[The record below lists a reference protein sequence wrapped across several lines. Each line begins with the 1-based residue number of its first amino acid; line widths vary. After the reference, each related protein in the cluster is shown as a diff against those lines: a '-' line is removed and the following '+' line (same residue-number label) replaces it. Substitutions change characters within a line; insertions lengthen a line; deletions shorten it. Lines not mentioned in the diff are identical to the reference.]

1 MCSIG
6 LYTATDQPVSAIRA
20 AAERLS
26 DIELLV
32 RSGTDLADPPAVSQF
47 AERLAEQD
55 VAVFFLHGSE
65 SRLPDFESVRETVAA
80 AGVPIVVARSG
91 AANGTPDSTV
101 ERAIQRR
108 VAAYLERGGVL
119 NVANMARFLADEF
132 GNGSWD
138 ADEPVDL
145 PSTGVYHPDHPGVSV
160 EELRETFDPD
170 RPTVGIW
177 FYETHW
183 TFENARYVDALV
195 RALESQGV
203 DAFPVFTN
211 PTAEEPTERDAEWV
225 AKRWFS
231 GDSGARVDAIL
242 TTFMY
247 SLTMDERGRS
257 AAEPADPTATGFLE
271 TLDVP
276 VVQAMVSMRPRAAY
290 RADDAGLP
298 PFELALSVALP
309 ELDGVVVSHPISGK
323 ERVRDDGETAA
334 DGTAPLRHQPIDGRV
349 DHAARLVANWAGLGR
364 QSSAEKRIAV
374 VLHNYPPSDDGIGT
388 AFGLDSPASLDR
400 VLDALETSGYQVED
414 RPADGQAIVERLVR
428 QLGRDARWTDLERGP
443 SGVGRVGP
451 ETYRDW
457 FEELDP
463 DFAAALADEWGEPP
477 RKPIDIPG
485 VELGNV
491 VVTVQPPRGFEA
503 DPEKVYHDS
512 ALQPPHE
519 YVAAYGWLTRE
530 FGADAVV
537 HLGTHGSLEWLPG
550 KTVGLDGE
558 SAADALIDDV
568 PNVYP
573 YIINNPGEGT
583 QATRRSYA
591 TIVDHLTPPMRAA
604 GVHEELADL
613 EQLVREYRDR
623 RRDGAGEADLSG
635 LAGRIRELVTE
646 QDLAPDLG
654 IGAPDAVGTPELVRE
669 LHGYLTDVKSTQ
681 IRLGLH
687 TLGEPP
693 VGERLVEYLVSLT
706 RFENPGAPSLR
717 ESVAGAMGIPPEPTL
732 EDPETYDADL
742 GMFYSEAAERVYE
755 ESVALVGALAAQDFE
770 VTDGEIEALIEDLP
784 VLGTDR
790 DPEAGEDLRAVLR
803 YIADDLVP
811 RIEAAGGEVTNTVA
825 ALEGSYVPP
834 GKSGAPTRGG
844 ADLLP
849 TGRNFYTLD
858 PRRVPSKAAWR
869 VGQSIADGV
878 LERHLNEEGAY
889 PEEVGVVAW
898 GTPTVRTRGETIAQ
912 ILALLGVEPVW
923 TDAGRVESVEP
934 IPLAELGRP
943 RIDVTTRISG
953 LFRDAFSSVA
963 GLVQDAVETVAALEE
978 PPEQNYVRKHH
989 LEERTEGGGVD
1000 GGAGSDST
1008 LQRVFT
1014 TRPGGYGSGTNKAIT
1029 TGEWGDESDLA
1040 DVFVTWGGYAVDGSG
1055 EVEEAHDALETRL
1068 EGIEATV
1075 KLEDTDEQDE
1085 FDSSD
1090 WYAFHGG
1097 FKRAVA
1103 DRRGSEPA
1111 SYVGDASDPDRPRIY
1126 TNEEKLRQTMRS
1138 RVLNPDWIDSMEDH
1152 DYKGA
1157 GDLANTVEITLG
1169 WAATTDA
1176 ISDTLWKQIATEYAF
1191 DEDRQE
1197 WFMAE
1202 NPWALEHVTET
1213 LLEAVE
1219 RGLWDA
1225 DRETIDRLRDLQLE
1239 VDGTLEAASD
1249 GPEVAR

>member
-26 DIELLV
+26 GIDLVV
-32 RSGTDLADPPAVSQF
+32 RSGADLAEPAAVSQF
-47 AERLAEQD
+47 TERLAAQD
-55 VAVFFLHGSE
+55 VVVFWLHGSE

-80 AGVPIVVARSG
+80 AGVPVVVVRSG
-91 AANGTPDSTV
+91 TADGTADSTV
-101 ERAIQRR
+101 EPAIQRR
-108 VAAYLERGGVL
+108 VAAYVDRGGVL
-119 NVANMARFLADEF
+119 NLANLARYLADEF
-132 GNGSWD
+132 GEGSWE
-138 ADEPVDL
+138 ADEPVSL
-145 PSTGVYHPDHPGVSV
+145 PSTGVYHPDYPGATV

-183 TFENARYVDALV
+183 TFENTRYVDALV
-195 RALESQGV
+195 EALESEGV

-211 PTAEEPTERDAEWV
+211 PSADGPSERDAEWV
-225 AKRWFS
+225 ARNWF
-231 GDSGARVDAIL
+231 GGESGARVDAVL

-257 AAEPADPTATGFLE
+257 AAEPSDPTATGFLE
-271 TLDVP
+271 SLDVP

-309 ELDGVVVSHPISGK
+309 ELDGVVISHPVSGK
-323 ERVRDDGETAA
+323 ERVTDDPEAQA
-334 DGTAPLRHQPIDGRV
+334 DGTAPLSHLPIDGRV
-349 DHAARLVANWAGLGR
+349 DHAARLVANWARLGR
-364 QSSAEKRIAV
+364 RSPAEKRIAV

-388 AFGLDSPASLDR
+388 AFGLDSPASLDAL
-400 VLDALETSGYQVED
+400 LDSLESVGYRIED

-428 QLGRDARWTDLERGP
+428 QLGRDARWTGSKRGR
-443 SGVGRVGP
+443 SGVATVEP
-451 ETYRDW
+451 ATYRDW
-457 FEELDP
+457 FAGLDP
-463 DFAAALADEWGEPP
+463 GLQTALAKEWGDPP
-477 RKPIDIPG
+477 SAPIEIPG
-485 VELGNV
+485 VSLGDV

-530 FGADAVV
+530 FEADAVV

-550 KTVGLDGE
+550 KTVGLDGA

-604 GVHEELADL
+604 GVHEDLADL
-613 EQLVREYRDR
+613 EDLVREYRDR
-623 RRDGAGEADLSG
+623 RRDGAGAGDLSG
-635 LAGRIRELVTE
+635 LAAQIREQVTE

-654 IGAPDAVGTPELVRE
+654 IEDPDAVEMPELARE
-669 LHGYLTDVKSTQ
+669 LHGYLTDVKATQ

-687 TLGEPP
+687 TLGDPP
-693 VGERLVEYLVSLT
+693 TGERLVEYLVALT

-717 ESVAGAMGIPPEPTL
+717 ESVAGAMGIPPEPMI
-732 EDPETYDADL
+732 EEPETYDSAL
-742 GMFYSEAAERVYE
+742 ELHYATAAERVYE
-755 ESVALVGALAAQDFE
+755 ESVNLVAALAARNFE
-770 VTDGEIEALIEDLP
+770 VDQRDIETLIRDLP

-790 DPEAGEDLRAVLR
+790 DPEVVADLESVLG
-803 YIADDLVP
+803 YIAADLVP
-811 RIEAAGGEVTNTVA
+811 RIEAARTELSNTVA

-849 TGRNFYTLD
+849 TGRNFFTLD

-878 LERHLNEEGAY
+878 LERHLESEGSY

-912 ILALLGVEPVW
+912 ILALLGVKPVW
-923 TDAGRVESVEP
+923 TDAGRIESVEP

-953 LFRDAFSSVA
+953 LFRDAFPSVA
-963 GLVQDAVETVAALEE
+963 GLVQEAVETVAALEE
-978 PPEQNYVRKHH
+978 PPAHNFVRKHH
-989 LEERTEGGGVD
+989 LEERD
-1000 GGAGSDST
+1000 GGESAGGSS
-1008 LQRVFT
+1008 LRRVFT

-1029 TGEWGDESDLA
+1029 TGEWAEESDLA
-1040 DVFVTWGGYAVDGSG
+1040 DVFVTWGGYAVDESG
-1055 EVEEAHDALETRL
+1055 AVQEAHDALETRL

-1103 DRRGSEPA
+1103 DRSGSEPA

-1157 GDLANTVEITLG
+1157 GDLANT
-1169 WAATTDA
+1169 
-1176 ISDTLWKQIATEYAF
+1176 
-1191 DEDRQE
+1191 
-1197 WFMAE
+1197 
-1202 NPWALEHVTET
+1202 
-1213 LLEAVE
+1213 
-1219 RGLWDA
+1219 
-1225 DRETIDRLRDLQLE
+1225 
-1239 VDGTLEAASD
+1239 
-1249 GPEVAR
+1249 

>member
-26 DIELLV
+26 GIDLLV
-32 RSGTDLADPPAVSQF
+32 RSGADLADQAAVSRF
-47 AERLAEQD
+47 TERLAEQD

-65 SRLPDFESVRETVAA
+65 SRLPDFESVRRRVQE
-80 AGVPIVVARSG
+80 AGVPVVVSRSG
-91 AANGTPDSTV
+91 TADGTGDSTV
-101 ERAIQRR
+101 EPPVQRR
-108 VAAYLERGGVL
+108 VADYLERGGVL
-119 NVANMARFLADEF
+119 NVANMARYLADEF
-132 GNGSWD
+132 GEGTWA

-145 PSTGVYHPDHPGVSV
+145 PETGVYHPDHPGATVD
-160 EELRETFDPD
+160 EFRETFDPD

-183 TFENARYVDALV
+183 TFENTRYVDALV
-195 RALESQGV
+195 RSLESRGV
-203 DAFPVFTN
+203 NAFPVFTA
-211 PTAEEPTERDAEWV
+211 PTADDPDDRDAAWV
-225 AKRWFS
+225 AENWFAEE
-231 GDSGARVDAIL
+231 SGARVDAIL

-247 SLTMDERGRS
+247 SMSMDERGRA
-257 AAEPADPTATGFLE
+257 AAEPTDPTATGFLE
-271 TLDVP
+271 ALDVP

-290 RADDAGLP
+290 HADDAGLP

-309 ELDGVVVSHPISGK
+309 ELDGVVVTHPISGK
-323 ERVRDDGETAA
+323 ERAGAPDDSTVN
-334 DGTAPLRHQPIDGRV
+334 GTAPLRHLPIEGRV
-349 DHAARLVANWAGLGR
+349 DHAARLVANWARLGR
-364 QSSAEKRIAV
+364 TPASEKRIAV

-388 AFGLDSPASLDR
+388 AFGLDSPASLDT
-400 VLDALETSGYQVED
+400 LLEALERQGYDVTNRFE
-414 RPADGQAIVERLVR
+414 DGQAIVERLVR
-428 QLGRDARWTDLERGP
+428 QLTRDARWTDPDRGP
-443 SGVGRVGP
+443 TGVAQVTP
-451 ETYRDW
+451 NTYREW
-457 FEELDP
+457 FETLDS
-463 DFAAALADEWGEPP
+463 DLRATLREEWGGPP
-477 RKPIDIPG
+477 TAPIEIPG
-485 VELGNV
+485 VECGNV
-491 VVTVQPPRGFEA
+491 LVTVQPPRGFEA

-519 YVAAYGWLTRE
+519 YVATYAWLERTFE
-530 FGADAVV
+530 ADAIV

-550 KTVGLDGE
+550 KTVGLDGT
-558 SAADALIDDV
+558 SAPDALIDDV

-573 YIINNPGEGT
+573 YIVNNPGEGT

-604 GVHEELADL
+604 GIHDDLADL
-613 EQLVREYRDR
+613 EALVREYRDR
-623 RRDGAGEADLSG
+623 NRDGAAPTDLAGLESRIRSLVAEADLG
-635 LAGRIRELVTE
+635 
-646 QDLAPDLG
+646 PDLG
-654 IGAPDAVGTPELVRE
+654 IESGETVAMAELVRA
-669 LHGYLTDVKSTQ
+669 LHGYLTDVKQTQ
-681 IRLGLH
+681 IRMGLH
-687 TLGEPP
+687 LLGEPP
-693 VGERLVEYLVSLT
+693 TGDRLVEYLYALT

-717 ESVAGAMGIPPEPTL
+717 DAVAGAMGVPADRMIEEPERY
-732 EDPETYDADL
+732 DPDL
-742 GMFYSEAAERVYE
+742 GLYYSVAAERVRE
-755 ESVALVGALAAQDFE
+755 ESLDLVEALADRGFDVSE
-770 VTDGEIEALIEDLP
+770 REIDALIEDLP
-784 VLGTDR
+784 VLGTER
-790 DPEAGEDLRAVLR
+790 DPEAVAALESALAF
-803 YIADDLVP
+803 IATDLVG
-811 RIEAAGGEVTNTVA
+811 RIEAARTELSNTVA

-844 ADLLP
+844 ADILP
-849 TGRNFYTLD
+849 TGRNFFTLD
-858 PRRVPSKAAWR
+858 PRGVPSKAAWR

-878 LERHLNEEGAY
+878 LERHLESEGSY

-912 ILALLGVEPVW
+912 ILALLGVEPRW
-923 TDAGRVESVEP
+923 TDAGRVDGVEP

-953 LFRDAFSSVA
+953 LFRDAFPGVA
-963 GLVQDAVETVAALEE
+963 GLVQEAVETVAALEE
-978 PPEQNYVRKHH
+978 PPEQNFVRKHH
-989 LEERTEGGGVD
+989 LEERGGD
-1000 GGAGSDST
+1000 EAENGAGDPT

-1029 TGEWGDESDLA
+1029 TGEWDEVSDLA
-1040 DVFVTWGGYAVDGSG
+1040 DVFVTWGGYAVDESG
-1055 EVEEAHDALETRL
+1055 EVKEAHEALETRL

-1075 KLEDTDEQDE
+1075 KLEDTEEQDE

-1103 DRRGSEPA
+1103 DRSGSEPA

-1126 TNEEKLRQTMRS
+1126 TNTEKLRQTMRS

-1176 ISDTLWKQIATEYAF
+1176 ISDTLWEQIAAEYAF

-1213 LLEAVE
+1213 LLEAID
-1219 RGLWDA
+1219 RDLWRTDQ
-1225 DRETIDRLRDLQLE
+1225 ETIDRLRDLQLE
-1239 VDGTLEAASD
+1239 VDGALEAGPD